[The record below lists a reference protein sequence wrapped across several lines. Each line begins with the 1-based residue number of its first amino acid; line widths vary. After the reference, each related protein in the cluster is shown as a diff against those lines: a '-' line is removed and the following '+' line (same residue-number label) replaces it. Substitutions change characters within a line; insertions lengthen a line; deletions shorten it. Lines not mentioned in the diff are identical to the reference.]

1 VIYFRLAHDHGADQ
15 MPCFGL
21 MELSPAGLTYSG
33 DTGHKFTWPLGTVT
47 EAGLNGFYGM
57 LVGMFH
63 IRVQVDRGATT
74 FNFAVVRSTD
84 PQVINRR
91 PDAEML
97 VGFINRLKQ
106 STPR

>member
-1 VIYFRLAHDHGADQ
+1 
-15 MPCFGL
+15 
-21 MELSPAGLTYSG
+21 
-33 DTGHKFTWPLGTVT
+33 
-47 EAGLNGFYGM
+47 
-57 LVGMFH
+57 
-63 IRVQVDRGATT
+63 
-74 FNFAVVRSTD
+74 VVRSTD